1 MKKVLIVFG
10 IIVIVLLAAAA
21 ILPVV
26 FKDDIKA
33 TIDKELAKSVNADI
47 VWDTEDFSLSLFSN
61 FPNVT
66 AGLNNFGVVNRAPFE
81 GDILFAVK
89 EFEVEVDLFSL
100 FGDQIK
106 INGISLNE
114 PKIFIKV
121 LEDGTANYDIAVED
135 TSAPEEPADTT
146 STAFNIGIDHWV
158 ITNGH
163 IIYDDATIPYSME
176 LKNVQ
181 HSGSGDFTQDV
192 FDLNTQTTADSVT
205 VVFDGTEYVTDKHL
219 EANATIAIS
228 DEYSRYTFKE
238 NQVKVNDFAM
248 GFDGFLALNEDGSM
262 DMDITYATQE
272 NTFKSLLSLVPGIY
286 TKDFDGIETE
296 GSLSF
301 EGGVKGK
308 YDSLSLPAFNVA
320 LQINDAMFKYPDLP
334 TAVKNIKMNLLVDNQ
349 DGVIDNTKVDLKA
362 FHMEF
367 GNNPID
373 AAVLI
378 KNLKNYDMDAN
389 INGKLNLGELS
400 QMFPMEGTS
409 LKGNYAINLK
419 ASGVYD
425 SIKNKFPTIDATMS
439 LKNGY
444 VKTSEFPY
452 AMEDLHFDATL
463 TDKTGYMK
471 DFIAVVK
478 DFTMVMDGE
487 PFKANL
493 TFSNLDNYTWDL
505 NAQGGVDLEKITKV
519 FPLEGMQLAGK
530 INANLSTKGN
540 MADLDAERYE
550 KLPTSG
556 SVEVKN
562 FKYQDAELPYDVT
575 ISTAKASF
583 NPQAM
588 KVEQYAGTVGKSD
601 MSITGSVSNYIGYMF
616 GDNETIRGQMIFKS
630 KLLDLNEFM
639 SDEEET
645 PAEDSGEDSYG
656 VIQVPENIDFVLK
669 SSIQTVK
676 MMDMTMNNVSGDIVV
691 RDGVANL
698 KDLKFNLLEGQFA
711 VNGSYNAK
719 DINKPKYDFK
729 LGIDNLSIQKAFAN
743 FSVIKKYVPIA
754 NAVNGDFSTD
764 FSLNGLLDQEMMPD
778 LATITGSGLIK
789 IAQASMNSANS
800 KILSGIT
807 SLTKLNDTDKVSLK
821 DVLMKAKIKDGKLS
835 VEPFDVSFGNYKTS
849 ISGATALDGS
859 ISYALKMDVPAGKL
873 GSQFNSLISSYT
885 GGNNSGSSTIPLNIG
900 LGGTVT
906 DPKPKLLMDDQKAQA
921 KEAVKNKLK
930 EEGKEAAKDVAK
942 DLLDDQAKDVVGNL
956 LGGDKKTKKDTV
968 KQDSTKEQTDVKKKL
983 EEEAKDKIKNLFK
996 KKKGGGL

>member
-10 IIVIVLLAAAA
+10 IIVIVSLAAAA

-66 AGLNNFGVVNRAPFE
+66 AGLNNFGVLNRAPFE

-114 PKIFIKV
+114 PKIYIKV

-163 IIYDDATIPYSME
+163 IIYDDATIPYAME

-192 FDLNTQTTADSVT
+192 FDLNTQTTADSVS
-205 VVFDGTEYVTDKHL
+205 VIFDGTEYVTDKHL

-238 NQVKVNDFAM
+238 NQLKVNDFAM
-248 GFDGFLALNEDGSM
+248 GFDGFLALNDDGSM

-349 DGVIDNTKVDLKA
+349 DGVIDHTMVDLKA

-409 LKGNYAINLK
+409 LKGNYVINMK

-444 VKTSEFPY
+444 IKTSEFPY
-452 AMEDLHFDATL
+452 AMEDLHFEANL
-463 TDKTGYMK
+463 SDKTGYMK

-493 TFSNLDNYTWDL
+493 TFSNLDNYTWDV

-540 MADLDAERYE
+540 MADLEAERYE

-556 SVEVKN
+556 SVEVNN

-601 MSITGSVSNYIGYMF
+601 MSITGSVNNYIGYMF
-616 GDNETIRGQMIFKS
+616 GDNETIKGQMVFKS

-691 RDGVANL
+691 RNGIANL

-743 FSVIKKYVPIA
+743 FSIIKKYVPIA

-789 IAQASMNSANS
+789 IAQASMSSSNS

-849 ISGATALDGS
+849 ISGATSLDGS

-873 GSQFNSLISSYT
+873 GSQFNSLISNYT

-956 LGGDKKTKKDTV
+956 LGGDKKTKKDSV
-968 KQDSTKEQTDVKKKL
+968 KKDSTKEQTDVKKKL